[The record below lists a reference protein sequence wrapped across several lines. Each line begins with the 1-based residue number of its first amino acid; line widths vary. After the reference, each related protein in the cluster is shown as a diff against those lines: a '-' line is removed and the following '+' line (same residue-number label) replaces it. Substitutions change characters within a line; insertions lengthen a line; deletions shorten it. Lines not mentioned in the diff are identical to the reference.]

1 MSRRGDMGSLRGSRR
16 AVEAL
21 RPRLE
26 ALIQAGIDLL
36 DELDA
41 ALLEREP
48 VGDDEVVS
56 EDDGVVVGLREVG
69 TVGAAT
75 GWR

>member
-1 MSRRGDMGSLRGSRR
+1 MSRAATRTDALA
-16 AVEAL
+16 AVAVL

-41 ALLEREP
+41 ALADMEP
-48 VGDDEVVS
+48 DAEDEVIS
-56 EDDGVVVGLREVG
+56 EDDGVVVHLRSVG
-69 TVGAAT
+69 DAADAM
-75 GWR
+75 RVRR